1 MNSEGDGTAGPP
13 PVRPSDKVSP
23 ALDAVLVRFAE
34 RVRYIGVRHGLTGSD
49 VEDLLQ
55 EVRLRLWKALESGE
69 KILGAPASYVH
80 RTAVS
85 AALDVLRRRRARRE
99 TPARLSRPSGLAT
112 LGQSPAADRLLEQV
126 ELQEQV
132 GRAVEQLIP
141 ARRSV
146 LKMYLAGY
154 GREEIADLLGWT
166 EPKTRNL
173 LYRGL
178 ADLREKLT
186 AMGIGPE
193 ALQ

>member
-1 MNSEGDGTAGPP
+1 MDGQ
-13 PVRPSDKVSP
+13 SDQVSG
-23 ALDAVLVRFAE
+23 ALDRVLGRFAE
-34 RVRYIGVRHGLTGSD
+34 RVRYIGIRHGLTGSD

-55 EVRLRLWKALESGE
+55 EVRLRLWKALESDE
-69 KILGAPASYVH
+69 KILAAPASYVH

-99 TPARLSRPSGLAT
+99 TPARLSRPSGIAM
-112 LGQSPAADRLLEQV
+112 LGESPAADRLMEEI

-146 LKMYLAGY
+146 VKMYLSGY

-178 ADLREKLT
+178 ADLREILT
-186 AMGIGPE
+186 GMGIGPE

>member
-1 MNSEGDGTAGPP
+1 MDGQ
-13 PVRPSDKVSP
+13 SDQVSS
-23 ALDAVLVRFAE
+23 ALDRVLARFAE
-34 RVRYIGVRHGLTGSD
+34 RVRYIGIRHGLTGSD

-55 EVRLRLWKALESGE
+55 EVRLRLWKALESDE
-69 KILGAPASYVH
+69 KILAAPASYVH

-85 AALDVLRRRRARRE
+85 AALDVLRRRRARRD
-99 TPARLSRPSGLAT
+99 TPARLTRPSGIAM
-112 LGQSPAADRLLEQV
+112 LGESPAADRLLEEI

-146 LKMYLAGY
+146 VKMYLSGY

-178 ADLREKLT
+178 ADLREILT
-186 AMGIGPE
+186 GMGIGPE

>member
-1 MNSEGDGTAGPP
+1 MEPQPDG
-13 PVRPSDKVSP
+13 VSD
-23 ALDAVLVRFAE
+23 ALEAVHTRFAE
-34 RVRYIGVRHGLTGSD
+34 RVRYIGVQHGLMGSD
-49 VEDLLQ
+49 VEDLVQ

-69 KILGAPASYVH
+69 KILSAPASYIH

-85 AALDVLRRRRARRE
+85 AAIDLLRRRRARRE
-99 TPARLSRPSGLAT
+99 TPVRLSRPSGIAA
-112 LGQSPAADRLLEQV
+112 LGESPAADRMLEEV

-146 LKMYLAGY
+146 VKMYLAGY

-178 ADLREKLT
+178 ADLREELT
-186 AMGIGPE
+186 SKGIGPE
-193 ALQ
+193 ALG

>member
-1 MNSEGDGTAGPP
+1 MDGQ
-13 PVRPSDKVSP
+13 SDQVSS
-23 ALDAVLVRFAE
+23 ALDRVLARFAE
-34 RVRYIGVRHGLTGSD
+34 RVRYIGIRHGLTGSD

-55 EVRLRLWKALESGE
+55 EVRLRLWKALESDE
-69 KILGAPASYVH
+69 KILAAPASYVH

-99 TPARLSRPSGLAT
+99 TPARLSRPSGIAM
-112 LGQSPAADRLLEQV
+112 LGESPAADRLLEEI

-146 LKMYLAGY
+146 VKMYLSGY

-178 ADLREKLT
+178 ADLREILT
-186 AMGIGPE
+186 GMGIGPE

>member
-1 MNSEGDGTAGPP
+1 MDGQ
-13 PVRPSDKVSP
+13 SDQVSS
-23 ALDAVLVRFAE
+23 ALDRVLARFAE
-34 RVRYIGVRHGLTGSD
+34 RVRYIGIRHGLTGSD

-55 EVRLRLWKALESGE
+55 EVRLRLWKALESDE
-69 KILGAPASYVH
+69 KILAAPASYVH

-99 TPARLSRPSGLAT
+99 TPARLSRPSGIAM
-112 LGQSPAADRLLEQV
+112 LGESPAADRLMEEI

-146 LKMYLAGY
+146 VKMYLSGY

-178 ADLREKLT
+178 ADLREILT
-186 AMGIGPE
+186 GMGIGPE
-193 ALQ
+193 TLQ